1 MLVDEI
7 KVKLQAGRGGDGKVA
22 FRREKFVELGG
33 PNGANGGNGGSI
45 ILVGSKDINTLYYF
59 KYNRIIKAENGENG
73 GSKNQKGSNGKNT
86 YLKVPL
92 GTVIYKDNI
101 KIIEILND
109 KQEAV
114 ICHGGRG
121 GRGNNAFK
129 SNKNQAPDYSEKG
142 LPGESFEFR
151 FELKMVADVGLI
163 GFPNAGKSTIL
174 SKLTNAN
181 PKIANYEFTT
191 LEPNLGVCVLE
202 DMDFVVCDIPGLI
215 ENASCGV
222 GLGFKFL
229 RHIERCRILCHCL
242 DINDDYKKKYNI
254 IKEELRKY
262 SEKLE
267 NKKEVICLNKI
278 DLVDQEK
285 INEAKDYFKDKE
297 IILIS
302 AYEEKNINNLKYKL
316 KEEIMSIPKD
326 EQIYIYDN
334 LEYLKQTEENLFTVI
349 KIRDHLYQLKG
360 HMIENLFFKVD
371 FNNDTSVKR
380 FAYQLRSLGVDD
392 KLIEMGAKNEDIVK
406 IFDYEFEFII

>member
-7 KVKLQAGRGGDGKVA
+7 KVKLQAGRGGDGKVS

-45 ILVGSKDINTLYYF
+45 VLVGSKDINTLYYF
-59 KYNRIIKAENGENG
+59 KYNRVIKAENGSHG
-73 GSKNQKGSNGKNT
+73 GSKNQKGANGKNT

-92 GTVIYKDNI
+92 GTVVYKDGV
-101 KIIEILND
+101 KIVEILND
-109 KQEAV
+109 LQEV
-114 ICHGGRG
+114 IICHGGRG

-142 LPGESFEFR
+142 LPGESFEFKL
-151 FELKMVADVGLI
+151 ELKMVADVGLI

-191 LEPNLGVCVLE
+191 LEPNLGVCVFE
-202 DMDFVVCDIPGLI
+202 DFDYVVCDIPGLI
-215 ENASCGV
+215 ENASQGI

-242 DINDDYKKKYNI
+242 DISDDWKKKYNI
-254 IKEELRKY
+254 IKEELKKY
-262 SEKLE
+262 SPELEKKRE
-267 NKKEVICLNKI
+267 IICINKI
-278 DLVDQEK
+278 DLVTEEEIEEVK
-285 INEAKDYFKDKE
+285 NYFNDKE
-297 IILIS
+297 IIFIS
-302 AYEEKNINNLKYKL
+302 AYEEKNINSLKYKL
-316 KEEIMSIPKD
+316 KEEVALIPKEEVTD
-326 EQIYIYDN
+326 IYNN

-349 KIRDHLYQLKG
+349 KVRDNLYQLKG
-360 HMIENLFFKVD
+360 HMVENLFYKVD

-380 FAYQLRSLGVDD
+380 FAYQLRSIGVDD